1 MNILLLGSGGREHA
15 LAWKLAQSRLLANE
29 DDSLYAAP
37 GNPGIAEHAE
47 LVALD
52 VTDHAAVVAFCEA
65 KRIGLVVV
73 GPEAPLVDGLADSLR
88 AAAFPVFGP
97 SRAAAQLEGSKGF
110 TKDLCARADIPT
122 GAYVRVTN
130 EADGLAAI
138 DNFTIP
144 VVVKADGLAAGKG
157 VTVAETHQQAE
168 EAIREIFS
176 GRFGEA
182 GAEAVIEEFL
192 DGEEASFFA
201 ITDGS
206 TIVPFGSAQDHK
218 RVGDGDTGPNTG
230 GMGAYSPAPVLTP
243 LLEGQ
248 VIERIIAP
256 TVRAMANEGMP
267 YSGVLYAGLML
278 TAKGPQLIEYNAR
291 FGDPECQVL
300 LTRLESDLGE
310 LLLACAEN
318 RLGTVAPPR
327 FAPDTALTV
336 VMAAKGYPGTPKKG
350 GRIDGI
356 LAAEAASGAKVFH
369 AGTALGMDG
378 VLTASG
384 GRVLNVTGRGKS
396 VREAQAQAYAAIDTI
411 SFPEGFC
418 RRDIGWREAE
428 REGAA

>member
-15 LAWKLAQSRLLANE
+15 LAWKLAQSRLLSGE
-29 DDSLYAAP
+29 GDTLYAAP
-37 GNPGIAEHAE
+37 GNPGVAEHAR
-47 LVALD
+47 LIDLD

-65 KRIGLVVV
+65 RRIGLIVV

-97 SRAAAQLEGSKGF
+97 SRQAAQLEGSKGF
-110 TKDLCARADIPT
+110 TKDLC
-122 GAYVRVTN
+122 
-130 EADGLAAI
+130 LAALA
-138 DNFTIP
+138 DFTIP

-157 VTVAETHQQAE
+157 VTVAETLEQAE

-218 RVGDGDTGPNTG
+218 RVGDGDVGPNTG
-230 GMGAYSPAPVLTP
+230 GMGAYSPARVLTP
-243 LLEGQ
+243 LLEGEA
-248 VIERIIAP
+248 IEKILAP
-256 TVRAMANEGMP
+256 TVRAMADEGMP

-278 TAKGPQLIEYNAR
+278 TRTGPQLIEYNAR

-300 LTRLESDLGE
+300 MTRLETDLGE

-318 RLGTVAPPR
+318 RLASIEPPV

-336 VMAAKGYPGTPKKG
+336 VVAAEGYPGTPKKG

-356 LAAEAASGAKVFH
+356 PAAEAASGAKVFH
-369 AGTALGMDG
+369 AGTALGIDG
-378 VLTASG
+378 ALTANG

-396 VREAQAQAYAAIDTI
+396 VREAQAQAYAAVDAI

-418 RRDIGWREAE
+418 RRDIGWREVE
-428 REGAA
+428 REENAAG